1 MMQTTNETVL
11 REMARQLLTK
21 RADWMSFNAGDHEKF
36 EFVIDCQNVIKG
48 LLSLLHESRRDLPQS
63 R

>member
-1 MMQTTNETVL
+1 MTENELVI

-48 LLSLLHESRRDLPQS
+48 LLGLLDESRGNLPQS